1 VGLTPVPVTI
11 IGGFLGAGKTS
22 LLNHILTNSSGRR
35 VAVLVNDFGDI
46 NIDAKLIVSIEGETV
61 SLANGCICCTIRDDL
76 LTEVLRVLGTEPRPE
91 YIVIETSGVSKPVAV
106 AETFLNPSTQGLVDV
121 QNMITVVDA
130 ELVVDDTAGFGDI
143 AFDQI
148 NVADMVVINKTDL
161 VSKQQVADL
170 TKRIEQIVPG
180 ARIWETTYGIVPLEL
195 IFHEGAGTAMES
207 FRDRSTATTGDE
219 QKSAIDEHNFHT
231 WTFRSDERWSF
242 DALERA
248 MGNLPREIYRAK
260 GIVQLDL
267 DTGDYGIL
275 QMAGRR
281 TTLKLSEPDSSMTA
295 PITTELVFIGASET
309 VTEQSIAAVFD
320 RALQA
325 ASHDS
330 DETHIVTDLRAFN
343 VLFS

>member
-1 VGLTPVPVTI
+1 MPVPVTI
-11 IGGFLGAGKTS
+11 IRGFLGAGKTS
-22 LLNHILTNSSGRR
+22 LLNRILTNSSGRR

-46 NIDAKLIVSIEGETV
+46 NIDANLIVSIEGETV

-76 LTEVLRVLGTEPRPE
+76 LTEVVRVLGSEPRPE

-170 TKRIEQIVPG
+170 SHRIEHIVPG
-180 ARIWETTYGIVPLEL
+180 ARIWETTHGIVPLGL
-195 IFHEGAGTAMES
+195 IFHDQPGTAMES
-207 FRDRSTATTGDE
+207 LRDRSKVTTADNERSGAD
-219 QKSAIDEHNFHT
+219 KHIFRT

-248 MGNLPREIYRAK
+248 MGALPQEIYRAK
-260 GIVQLDL
+260 GIVQLDV

-281 TTLKLSEPDSSMTA
+281 TTLKLSETDANMIA
-295 PITTELVFIGASET
+295 PVTTELVFIGKSEA
-309 VTEQSIAAVFD
+309 VTDQLIAAIFD
-320 RALQA
+320 EAHQA

-330 DETHIVTDLRAFN
+330 DEPHIVTDLRAFN

>member
-1 VGLTPVPVTI
+1 VSLTPVPVTI

-22 LLNHILTNSSGRR
+22 LLNHILTNSTGRR

-148 NVADMVVINKTDL
+148 IVADMVVINKTDL
-161 VSKQQVADL
+161 VSKQQVTDL
-170 TKRIEQIVPG
+170 TQRIEQIVPG

-195 IFHEGAGTAMES
+195 IFHEQVSTAMES
-207 FRDRSTATTGDE
+207 FRDGSVAATGTE
-219 QKSAIDEHNFHT
+219 QKSTGDNHNFHT

-248 MGNLPREIYRAK
+248 MSNLPRDIYRAK

-281 TTLKLSEPDSSMTA
+281 TTLKLSEPDAHMTA
-295 PITTELVFIGASET
+295 PITTELVFIGESKT
-309 VTEQSIAAVFD
+309 VSDERIAAVFD
-320 RALQA
+320 EALRA

-330 DETHIVTDLRAFN
+330 EETHIVADLRAFN
-343 VLFS
+343 VLFG

>member
-1 VGLTPVPVTI
+1 MGLTPVPVTI

-22 LLNHILTNSSGRR
+22 LLNHILTNSTGRR

-148 NVADMVVINKTDL
+148 NVADMVVVNKTDL

-195 IFHEGAGTAMES
+195 IFHDRAGTAMES

-219 QKSAIDEHNFHT
+219 QKSATDEHIFHT

-248 MGNLPREIYRAK
+248 MGNLPRDIYRAK

-267 DTGDYGIL
+267 NTNDYGIL

-281 TTLKLSEPDSSMTA
+281 TTLKLSEPDASMIA

-309 VTEQSIAAVFD
+309 VTEERIAAVFD
-320 RALQA
+320 QALQA
-325 ASHDS
+325 ASPDS